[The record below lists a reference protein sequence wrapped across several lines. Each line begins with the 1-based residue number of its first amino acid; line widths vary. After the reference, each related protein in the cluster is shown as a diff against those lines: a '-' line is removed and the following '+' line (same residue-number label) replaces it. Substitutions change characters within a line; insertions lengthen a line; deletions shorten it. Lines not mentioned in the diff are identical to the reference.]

1 MSTELVQIDIERD
14 DVHRLLAYM
23 KTAEVAYG
31 NGQQWLA
38 SKHASRLHA
47 ELQKQ
52 IFHYEG
58 RDAE

>member
-1 MSTELVQIDIERD
+1 MIEELVQIDIERD
-14 DVHRLLAYM
+14 DVHRLLSFM
-23 KTAEVAYG
+23 KAAEIALG
-31 NGQQWLA
+31 NDQQWLA
-38 SKHASRLHA
+38 SRHANRLHS

>member
-1 MSTELVQIDIERD
+1 MSEELVQIDIERD

-23 KTAEVAYG
+23 KTAEVAYS
-31 NGQQWLA
+31 NNQQWLA
-38 SKHASRLHA
+38 SKHAGRLHA